1 MNWLRQR
8 SAAAPEGLENMRKR
22 RARGEESMKPS
33 DAVVI
38 GPYEVMLIGKT
49 VEALRA
55 LPRGLKSK
63 ELWDRLEAALAF
75 DTGAS
80 IRAGDAS
87 VRKTGGVRVKER
99 CAE

>member
-1 MNWLRQR
+1 
-8 SAAAPEGLENMRKR
+8 MRKK
-22 RARGEESMKPS
+22 RAQGEESMRQS
-33 DAVVI
+33 DAVTI

-75 DTGAS
+75 DTEAS
-80 IRAGDAS
+80 MRARDAS
-87 VRKTGGVRVKER
+87 VRRTGGVRIKER
-99 CAE
+99 CAK